1 MEIETQTSSQPGER
15 RRAPRVPFDEPILVR
30 TSAGAAHR
38 ATGENLS
45 ELGMLLH
52 ANGDDLAAANQPL
65 WVTFNLPEV
74 PNLLQVQAEVVHT
87 VKDGQLLSLGLRF
100 MTVPAVIRRMLRTY
114 VATGY
119 GRIKDYDPATL
130 N

>member
-1 MEIETQTSSQPGER
+1 MEMETQTSLER

-38 ATGENLS
+38 GKGENLS

-52 ANGDDLAAANQPL
+52 ASGDDFAMPSKPL
-65 WVTFNLPEV
+65 WITFNLPEV
-74 PNLLQVQAEVVHT
+74 PNLLQVQAEVVH
-87 VKDGQLLSLGLRF
+87 VIKDGQLVSIGLRF
-100 MTVPAVIRRMLRTY
+100 MTTSPVIRRMLRTY

-119 GRIKDYDPATL
+119 GRIKNFDPATL

>member
-1 MEIETQTSSQPGER
+1 MEIEMQRALRPEER
-15 RRAPRVPFDEPILVR
+15 RRVPRVPFDEPILVR
-30 TSAGAAHR
+30 TSAGSAHR

-52 ANGDDLAAANQPL
+52 ASGDDLTANQPL
-65 WVTFNLPEV
+65 WVTFNLPRV

-87 VKDGQLLSLGLRF
+87 YQDGQLLSLGLRF
-100 MTVPAVIRRMLRTY
+100 MTVPPVIRRMLRTY